1 MGGNITKNVEV
12 RPHGQTDLRLIY
24 YFLLTKNERRKI
36 HTTVQYK
43 HAVSATQILLYF
55 RAIKEEHTN
64 YIKHN
69 LDLQTFLI

>member
-1 MGGNITKNVEV
+1 MGGNITRNVEV
-12 RPHGQTDLRLIY
+12 RPYRQTDLRLIY

-55 RAIKEEHTN
+55 HAVKEEQTD
-64 YIKHN
+64 YIKPN